1 MPNSWW
7 ASIDWQLVV
16 VIVFGL
22 LTLLLMILLF
32 LLGRRKK
39 RLTYCVLSESPLA
52 RLTDTAPGNVQVLYD
67 GKPVSNVYL
76 VRIGF
81 WNSGNLPIEARDYE
95 QPVCIKVGAKSRIL
109 SAEITKTEP
118 PLDHV
123 FTVVDDGL
131 TASLSTKLL
140 NKGDRLTFE
149 FLIADYSGD
158 LTVDCRIS
166 GVDRL
171 RDESDPP
178 IFSRT
183 LKALI
188 GVIYGVGGGVIYL
201 GLTRGQVIP
210 ISWFFL
216 LASVAV
222 GVGLGVLVA
231 GLLVGVV
238 ERGWQRTLVMSGLQV
253 PHSRLSRRRR
263 TGRNT
268 SAGPQ

>member
-7 ASIDWQLVV
+7 ASIDWELAA
-16 VIVFGL
+16 VIVIGF
-22 LTLLLMILLF
+22 LTLLLMFLLF
-32 LLGRRKK
+32 LLGRQKK

-81 WNSGNLPIEARDYE
+81 WNSGSLSIEARDYE
-95 QPVCIKVGAKSRIL
+95 QPICIKVGAKSRIL

-123 FTVVDDGL
+123 LTAADDGL

-140 NKGDRLTFE
+140 NRGDRLTSE
-149 FLIADYSGD
+149 FLIADYTGD
-158 LTVDCRIS
+158 LTADCRVS

-178 IFSRT
+178 SASRA
-183 LKALI
+183 LRAALI
-188 GVIYGVGGGVIYL
+188 GALYGAAGGGAYL
-201 GLTRGQVIP
+201 TFTHSEGIL
-210 ISWFFL
+210 ISWFSL
-216 LASVAV
+216 LAFVAV
-222 GVGLGVLVA
+222 GIGVGALVA
-231 GLLVGVV
+231 AWV
-238 ERGWQRTLVMSGLQV
+238 ERVLRRALVMSGFQSPLYM
-253 PHSRLSRRRR
+253 LSRRRR
-263 TGRNT
+263 TGKNT
-268 SAGPQ
+268 SVGPQ